1 MELKSSWHS
10 STLSFGSQED
20 EQDIIIVSLI
30 KKKLIFLF
38 GLTDEFKPHCKWKL
52 FKKRGLIIHEY
63 DELFLC
69 GFMTNM

>member
-30 KKKLIFLF
+30 KIYSVFLL
-38 GLTDEFKPHCKWKL
+38 GLTDEF
-52 FKKRGLIIHEY
+52 
-63 DELFLC
+63 
-69 GFMTNM
+69 

>member
-30 KKKLIFLF
+30 KITLIFLF
-38 GLTDEFKPHCKWKL
+38 GLTDEFKARCKWKP

-63 DELFLC
+63 DEVFLC
-69 GFMTNM
+69 GL